1 MKLIY
6 LKEKIVITSFKNQ
19 SKSII
24 QPLLKINNN
33 QSKIIL
39 KKLLN
44 FKIKKDVVKII
55 IYIIILL

>member
-44 FKIKKDVVKII
+44 FKIKKDVKII